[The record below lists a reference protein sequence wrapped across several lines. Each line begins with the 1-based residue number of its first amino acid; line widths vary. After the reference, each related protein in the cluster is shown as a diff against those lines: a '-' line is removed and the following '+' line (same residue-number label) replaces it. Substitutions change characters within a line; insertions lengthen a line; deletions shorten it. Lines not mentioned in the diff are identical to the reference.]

1 MNGFVEPEYI
11 SCGIRKY
18 VIKLFQMLCAE
29 ESNMKIMAG
38 FTVVLSIIGLIVSLA
53 CKRKKYGLRRHAKID
68 VAGSVIFQR
77 NFQHFIS
84 NYVLTFSDCY
94 DSLYFSVFMASV
106 KTFSIFCPCE
116 RQILFKPN
124 NPFYLA

>member
-38 FTVVLSIIGLIVSLA
+38 FTVVLSIIGLIVSLHVSE
-53 CKRKKYGLRRHAKID
+53 KNTGYGVMLKLMLL
-68 VAGSVIFQR
+68 
-77 NFQHFIS
+77 
-84 NYVLTFSDCY
+84 VLSFFSGI
-94 DSLYFSVFMASV
+94 
-106 KTFSIFCPCE
+106 FSI
-116 RQILFKPN
+116 LFLIM
-124 NPFYLA
+124 Y